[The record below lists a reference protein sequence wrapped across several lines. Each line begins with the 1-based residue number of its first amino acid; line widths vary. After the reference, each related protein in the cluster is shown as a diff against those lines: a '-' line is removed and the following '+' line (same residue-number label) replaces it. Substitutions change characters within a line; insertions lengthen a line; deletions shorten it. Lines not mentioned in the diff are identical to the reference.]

1 MNMEAAG
8 GTAPLEAERED
19 PDVLS
24 DAELDAL
31 LAGAPWTRF
40 AVMGDSIA
48 EGVGEAATGYIDRPW
63 ADRLAD
69 ALRRAQ
75 PALEYLNL
83 GKRSL
88 RSDQILDTQLERC
101 LNAEPDLVA
110 LAGGGN
116 DLLVAEFD
124 PAPLE
129 QALDAIVGAVTSTGA
144 TVAVLTLFD
153 IGAAMDYPGLEQ
165 LRDRLELLAQT
176 TRSVAQRHGSLLVD
190 LRAEPVSADP
200 GIYSSDFQ
208 HVNARGHAIA
218 ASVAARTL
226 GLHLG
231 NTTTDGRTR

>member
-1 MNMEAAG
+1 MQQTMDRLREEAGTPMHGHVNGIPGYSCAWVG
-8 GTAPLEAERED
+8 GQADLYRHTGDLAYLKKQ
-19 PDVLS
+19 LS
-24 DAELDAL
+24 D
-31 LAGAPWTRF
+31 
-40 AVMGDSIA
+40 
-48 EGVGEAATGYIDRPW
+48 
-63 ADRLAD
+63 
-69 ALRRAQ
+69 
-75 PALEYLNL
+75 
-83 GKRSL
+83 
-88 RSDQILDTQLERC
+88 LDTQLERC

-190 LRAEPVSADP
+190 LRDEPVSADP